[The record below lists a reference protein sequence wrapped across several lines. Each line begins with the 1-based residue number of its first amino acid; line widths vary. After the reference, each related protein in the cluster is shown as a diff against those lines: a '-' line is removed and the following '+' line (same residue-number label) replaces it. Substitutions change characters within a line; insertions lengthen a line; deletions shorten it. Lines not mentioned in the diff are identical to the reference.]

1 MRRWIDKPVESDLSG
16 EWKYGWLSIAEPI
29 QPEVGTPSWCDP
41 VKSDNLIA
49 SRSEMSGD
57 GRVEE
62 RASPSLGEQEG
73 DSARL
78 TSQRST

>member
-1 MRRWIDKPVESDLSG
+1 MESDLSG

-29 QPEVGTPSWCDP
+29 QPKVGTPSRCDP

-49 SRSEMSGD
+49 SRGEMSGD

-62 RASPSLGEQEG
+62 RASVIVVYTIMKENT
-73 DSARL
+73 RK
-78 TSQRST
+78 RFV